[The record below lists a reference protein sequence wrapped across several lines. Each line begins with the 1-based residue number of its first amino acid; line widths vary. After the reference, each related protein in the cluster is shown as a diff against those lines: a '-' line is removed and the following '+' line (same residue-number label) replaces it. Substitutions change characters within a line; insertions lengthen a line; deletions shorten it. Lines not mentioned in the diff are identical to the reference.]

1 MKMSAADAPTM
12 ADEFQTFLALM
23 GRLNYT
29 WTNTESLLIHMIAG
43 LAGVTKEVATVI
55 FLTLNTSRARID
67 LVERLAKLDT
77 QKPDLREEVLSLTR
91 DMHKTLK
98 LKNKYNHCIYSFDNE
113 GRNASTILMRISDQK
128 HKIEY
133 GKSNPINSREITLVR
148 ETIQK
153 TQTLNKSL
161 WEFFKQRRFPV

>member
-1 MKMSAADAPTM
+1 MSAADAPTM

-133 GKSNPINSREITLVR
+133 GKSSPINSREITLVR

>member
-1 MKMSAADAPTM
+1 M

-133 GKSNPINSREITLVR
+133 GKSSPINSREITLVR

-153 TQTLNKSL
+153 TQTLNKAL
-161 WEFFKQRRFPV
+161 WEFFKQRKFPV